1 MSRRTLFRIFAL
13 LFVAAAIYHAAAFAH
28 PALSEGG
35 TRSRHAAFFAIDLLF
50 AWYMLKRPRWFVAA
64 FSLLT
69 LETLYGHGLHAWKL
83 WHDQGRLDWL
93 SFAVL
98 IAVPCMLA
106 FLIAEARG
114 RSRVAGDGAS
124 QANPS

>member
-1 MSRRTLFRIFAL
+1 MSRQTLFRIFAV
-13 LFVAAAIYHAAAFAH
+13 LFLAAAIYHAAAFAH
-28 PALSEGG
+28 PALSDGG
-35 TRSRHAAFFAIDLLF
+35 MRSRHAVFFVIVLLF

-83 WHDQGRLDWL
+83 WRDQGKLDWL

-106 FLIAEARG
+106 FLIADARG
-114 RSRVAGDGAS
+114 RSLVEGDRAS
-124 QANPS
+124 QTDPS